1 MSIGTMEVHIMF
13 IMAGHKNFKNEA
25 LVTLEGFS
33 GQKNLSKGNQRK
45 QRFLVLVDATAFGT
59 LCNITTSKKNIK
71 SIEALIYLWFHDAGN
86 LNIFHSL

>member
-1 MSIGTMEVHIMF
+1 MFCCSMSIGTMEVHIMF

-33 GQKNLSKGNQRK
+33 GQKNLSKVNQRK
-45 QRFLVLVDATAFGT
+45 QRFLVLVDATAFET

-71 SIEALIYLWFHDAGN
+71 RSICD
-86 LNIFHSL
+86 SMMRVT

>member
-1 MSIGTMEVHIMF
+1 MEVHIMF

-25 LVTLEGFS
+25 LVTLEGFY
-33 GQKNLSKGNQRK
+33 GQKKNLSKGNQRK

-71 SIEALIYLWFHDAGN
+71 SIEALIP
-86 LNIFHSL
+86 